1 MAGEQPTTKNIDPMD
16 EEEAQQELAH
26 QWNCF
31 ESLMIQKMDAILH
44 LHQEHQAEVHVLVCV
59 VLWSFYHV
67 MFCLS

>member
-1 MAGEQPTTKNIDPMD
+1 MAGEQPATTNIDPMD

-44 LHQEHQAEVHVLVCV
+44 LHQEHQAEVHV
-59 VLWSFYHV
+59 F
-67 MFCLS
+67 